1 MRVSPLSAAVLL
13 GLAVAFALPA
23 PADAFGAR
31 KRERL
36 DRGYVTAESRYGGG
50 TVTAP
55 VRPNGPNGRPQIQLP
70 GGTWIDCQYS
80 CSDTLRR
87 ETVDFWQSRQ
97 LPSGYDGPGYF
108 RFRF

>member
-13 GLAVAFALPA
+13 GLAVTFALPA
-23 PADAFGAR
+23 PADAVGAR

-97 LPSGYDGPGYF
+97 WPSGSDGPGYF